1 MSGDTQLEAGQ
12 LLRCG
17 DGEFEKSIKEMS
29 LKNLLG
35 TISLLQKEMAREQA
49 SFNLLSSQLATLNKN
64 SRQYKQ
70 ISKEMNTSQTR
81 LTMLMNRSMK
91 CFQQQGNQHVKSPAP
106 GPPGVQRHNSNVE
119 PKDSNSGTNVQ
130 RRHSSKVS
138 TTEVEAI
145 KGGFETKVST
155 QNTGPK
161 KPVILQPIVNNSKIL
176 SMGDSSSKSSSAN
189 GVSDSNTE
197 STSVSS
203 VSVKSESTASASVS
217 LTNGTSSVK
226 SAKSSGIT
234 SATNTTPACSLSDDT
249 TSKTSI
255 LNFGVKNTVQ
265 NLERRSVV
273 NVTQVVTNGTAARS
287 MTSNTSRVIV
297 KPGNVQEKT
306 VMSVSSTSSKPV
318 MSNVVT
324 TTAKS
329 VTKTVIQP
337 AKTITTTVTTPAATI
352 TKTVAKPATN
362 VAKTT
367 LPTNTKTDTKTIFSG
382 AVTKPASSVVQ
393 ESSEAAKKIPDA
405 PVAPVVKKVS
415 QPSKYSRPPINE
427 PVDRREQML
436 NEIRNFKR
444 PADAPKVEPIRKSQ
458 VTEVKLDLTQG
469 KPAQQQKVEP
479 TTLPQKKV
487 VPVSVQQQKTAPFS
501 IPQQRNVVPT
511 TMKQQTITP
520 VSVTSVSTEKSKQ
533 PEKKDK
539 DIVILD
545 SKSNGDQTFR
555 AKPIQLSDNKVKEDK
570 PKVTQLTDDYI
581 QQSETPAHPKAETS
595 TGDEA
600 ESEEDQPQEKF
611 VSSVTFAH
619 KPLKPTEIVK
629 PKNKAPAPSSAPSLA
644 GSGDPITAAEPMPAE
659 PRQVDA
665 RYEMHIS
672 PEEKKG
678 VALYEDE
685 DDDEV
690 LPSRINIRDWN
701 PTKLLCD
708 LYTVKLAK
716 EEVEDVSDKFVGM
729 EGLME
734 KLPMNKKKSTLLK
747 TWKRRFFRA
756 KDGWL
761 HYFETNNRDRPSDS
775 VQLMGGRIDDL
786 GNRILG
792 IDDGR
797 GRYLMVRC
805 PTDKE
810 YGQWKL
816 ALESQTVD
824 NVGATYVRPVL
835 KSPPNPRRKVV
846 LIDIGSCSIRA
857 GILGQEA
864 TLPEVFFPSNVA
876 RNKDSPEIHIGIQ
889 AYHPDVRKTSTLMKA
904 VRPTNKMDKDHMKAF
919 NVDTEVMPA
928 VLQKIFTDLNVDC
941 TKYWIMMS
949 TPQNLADQL
958 KAALFEIL
966 IGQFRVKGVCMVM
979 QSLLALYS
987 YQKTSG
993 ILVDIGQR
1001 MEILPICDGYVIE
1014 GGVSRQSYGGQ
1025 KIEDCLN
1032 SSLTEN
1038 KYVFGTPVEQ
1048 LILRHIMEQSCYVAE
1063 DYDDMEKKCA
1073 TDRESCQST
1082 VFLDKYDLPEGAHR
1096 QVIHDRSCYHSPE
1109 GFFNTDLWGMDYPC
1123 IHNLVFKA
1131 IQYCPIDSRKHMYR
1145 AVYLSG
1151 GVTMLPG
1158 FAERLQKELIKL
1170 APPSVIVEVHASP
1183 HRYHA
1188 AYIGACSLA
1197 NMDMFEQTCI
1207 TGDEWARNG
1216 VKAFAKWAMQS
1227 S

>member
-1 MSGDTQLEAGQ
+1 MSGGTQMEAGQ
-12 LLRCG
+12 LLKCG
-17 DGEFEKSIKEMS
+17 EGEFEKSIQEMS
-29 LKNLLG
+29 LKNLLD
-35 TISLLQKEMAREQA
+35 TISILQKEMSREQA
-49 SFNLLSSQLATLNKN
+49 SFNSQSAQLATLNKN

-91 CFQQQGNQHVKSPAP
+91 CFQQQGNQHVKAAASS
-106 GPPGVQRHNSNVE
+106 PPGVQRHNSNVV
-119 PKDSNSGTNVQ
+119 PKEGVQGTSVQ

-138 TTEVEAI
+138 ATDGEVI
-145 KGGFETKVST
+145 KSGFDTKVST

-161 KPVILQPIVNNSKIL
+161 KPVILQPIVNTSRMPGMGVANSKVTTT
-176 SMGDSSSKSSSAN
+176 N
-189 GVSDSNTE
+189 GVSETSTV

-203 VSVKSESTASASVS
+203 ISVKSDSKSTDPCPAHSNIVTSTASVPVSS
-217 LTNGTSSVK
+217 LTNGTSSTVG
-226 SAKSSGIT
+226 SSSTKSSGIT
-234 SATNTTPACSLSDDT
+234 STNTAPVSS
-249 TSKTSI
+249 SSNGKRTSI

-265 NLERRSVV
+265 NLERKSVV
-273 NVTQVVTNGTAARS
+273 NVSTSQVVTNGTGTRS
-287 MTSNTSRVIV
+287 TTSSTSRVVV
-297 KPGNVQEKT
+297 KPVSVKGKT
-306 VMSVSSTSSKPV
+306 IVSTASAVSKPV
-318 MSNVVT
+318 VSSVVT
-324 TTAKS
+324 KPATTAVVTQQATTAVVTKPVPS
-329 VTKTVIQP
+329 GVVTKTVTSSIQ
-337 AKTITTTVTTPAATI
+337 V
-352 TKTVAKPATN
+352 
-362 VAKTT
+362 
-367 LPTNTKTDTKTIFSG
+367 
-382 AVTKPASSVVQ
+382 
-393 ESSEAAKKIPDA
+393 SSEATKKIPDA
-405 PVAPVVKKVS
+405 PVVPVMKKVS

-427 PVDRREQML
+427 PVDPREQML
-436 NEIRNFKR
+436 NAIRSFKR
-444 PADAPKVEPIRKSQ
+444 PADAPKVEPIRKAQ
-458 VTEVKLDLTQG
+458 ATEVKLNITQG
-469 KPAQQQKVEP
+469 KPAQPQKEVP
-479 TTLPQKKV
+479 TTLPQQKV

-501 IPQQRNVVPT
+501 IPQQNVVPAT
-511 TMKQQTITP
+511 VKQQTVAA
-520 VSVTSVSTEKSKQ
+520 VSVKTSEKPKE
-533 PEKKDK
+533 PEKKEK
-539 DIVILD
+539 ETVILE
-545 SKSNGDQTFR
+545 SKSVEDKTVG
-555 AKPIQLSDNKVKEDK
+555 AEPIKPIDSMVTKDK
-570 PKVTQLTDDYI
+570 LKVTQPTAKVTDDNEELSVT
-581 QQSETPAHPKAETS
+581 QGPSQTTTE
-595 TGDEA
+595 DEA
-600 ESEEDQPQEKF
+600 ESEEDRPEEKF
-611 VSSVTFAH
+611 VSSVTFTH
-619 KPLKPTEIVK
+619 KPSKPTEIVK
-629 PKNKAPAPSSAPSLA
+629 PKTKVQAPSLA
-644 GSGDPITAAEPMPAE
+644 VSSVVAPSPASVPVPTEPK
-659 PRQVDA
+659 QVDA

-672 PEEKKG
+672 DEENRG
-678 VALYEDE
+678 LAIDEDE
-685 DDDEV
+685 DDEV
-690 LPSRINIRDWN
+690 LPTRINLRDWN

-734 KLPMNKKKSTLLK
+734 KLPMNKKKATLLK

-775 VQLMGGRIDDL
+775 VQLMGGRVDDL

-805 PTDKE
+805 PTDTE

-864 TLPEVFFPSNVA
+864 TVPEVFFPSMVA
-876 RNKDSPEIHIGIQ
+876 RNKDSGEIHIGTK
-889 AYHPDVRKTSTLMKA
+889 AYHPDIRKTSALMKA
-904 VRPTNKMDKDHMKAF
+904 VRPTSKMDKDHMKAF

-928 VLQKIFTDLNVDC
+928 VLQKIFTDLNIDPS
-941 TKYWIMMS
+941 KYWIMMS

-966 IGQFRVKGVCMVM
+966 VGQFQVKGVCMVM

-1025 KIEDCLN
+1025 KVEDCLN
-1032 SSLTEN
+1032 NSLTEN
-1038 KYVFGTPVEQ
+1038 KYVFVTPVEQ
-1048 LILRHIMEQSCYVAE
+1048 LIVRHIMEQSCYVAE
-1063 DYDDMEKKCA
+1063 DYDDREKKCVS
-1073 TDRESCQST
+1073 DPESCQST
-1082 VFLDKYDLPEGAHR
+1082 VFLDKYDLPEGSHR
-1096 QVIHDRSCYHSPE
+1096 TVTHDRSCYHSPE

-1123 IHNLVFKA
+1123 VHNLVFKA
-1131 IQYCPIDSRKHMYR
+1131 IQFCPIDSRKHMYR
-1145 AVYLSG
+1145 AIYLSG
-1151 GVTMLPG
+1151 GVTMMPG

-1197 NMDMFEQTCI
+1197 NMDMFEQSCI
-1207 TGDEWARNG
+1207 TGNEWARNG